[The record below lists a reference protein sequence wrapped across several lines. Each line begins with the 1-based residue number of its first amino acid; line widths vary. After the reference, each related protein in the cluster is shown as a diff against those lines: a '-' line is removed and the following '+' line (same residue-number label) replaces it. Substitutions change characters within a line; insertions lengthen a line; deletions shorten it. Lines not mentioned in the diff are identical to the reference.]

1 MKTQWKRRASQA
13 SLLAF
18 MVTMAF
24 GAVGSASAAD
34 TTTTDTKASTAIT
47 SATPIMAT
55 SAVQLGTSSSGLLL
69 QPAHERNY
77 LKLLVSN
84 YAPESLADWKQA
96 LEDRKQAESEMPKPA
111 FSKTMVIKSAATIQP
126 ATQGTL
132 ETKMF
137 KLDPAQPAPTLPDGE
152 AAQLVPSKELKT
164 FTIIKKDGADAT
176 ATIQALP
183 LEGTAISGDIIKA
196 EPSEAFKRQQ
206 KLAEAVEVDD
216 AATIQSLLP
225 ELLTDYKK
233 ETESLR
239 SLAKTLKEQAAKA
252 DEKSTE
258 KTEESN

>member
-47 SATPIMAT
+47 SATPVMAT
-55 SAVQLGTSSSGLLL
+55 SAVQLHSVSGSLLL

-84 YAPESLADWKQA
+84 YAPESLTAWKQA

-111 FSKTMVIKSAATIQP
+111 FAKTMVIKSAATIQP
-126 ATQGTL
+126 ATPGTL

-152 AAQLVPSKELKT
+152 AAQLLPSKEAMK
-164 FTIIKKDGADAT
+164 FTVIKDGADAT

-206 KLAEAVEVDD
+206 KLAEAVEADD

>member
-24 GAVGSASAAD
+24 GAVGGASAAD
-34 TTTTDTKASTAIT
+34 ANTNENKPSIAIT
-47 SATPIMAT
+47 TATPVMAT
-55 SAVQLGTSSSGLLL
+55 SGFQLHASSSGLLL

-77 LKLLVSN
+77 LKLLVST
-84 YAPESLADWKQA
+84 YAPDSLAAWKQA

-111 FSKTMVIKSAATIQP
+111 FAKTMVIKGSTAALSTSP
-126 ATQGTL
+126 GTF
-132 ETKMF
+132 ENKIF
-137 KLDPAQPAPTLPDGE
+137 KLDPAQPATALPDGE
-152 AAQLVPSKELKT
+152 AVQLVPSKEVKT
-164 FTIIKKDGADAT
+164 FTIIKDGADAT

-206 KLAEAVEVDD
+206 KLAEAVEADD
-216 AATIQSLLP
+216 AAAIQSLLP

-239 SLAKTLKEQAAKA
+239 NLAKTMKEQAAKVEA
-252 DEKSTE
+252 T
-258 KTEESN
+258 TEEKAEEAN

>member
-34 TTTTDTKASTAIT
+34 TATTDTKASFAVT
-47 SATPIMAT
+47 SATPLMGT
-55 SAVQLGTSSSGLLL
+55 RAVQLHTSSSGLLL

-77 LKLLVSN
+77 LKLLVST
-84 YAPESLADWKQA
+84 YAPGSLAEWKQA

-111 FSKTMVIKSAATIQP
+111 FAKAMVIKSTATALP
-126 ATQGTL
+126 TSPVTL
-132 ETKMF
+132 ENKMF
-137 KLDPAQPAPTLPDGE
+137 KLDPAQPATTLPDGE
-152 AAQLVPSKELKT
+152 AAQLVPSKEALPL
-164 FTIIKKDGADAT
+164 TIIKDSANAT

-206 KLAEAVEVDD
+206 KLTEAVEADD
-216 AATIQSLLP
+216 ATAIQSLLP

-239 SLAKTLKEQAAKA
+239 NFAKTLKEQAAKA
-252 DEKSTE
+252 DDATKEN
-258 KTEESN
+258 TEESK

>member
-24 GAVGSASAAD
+24 GAVGGASAAD
-34 TTTTDTKASTAIT
+34 ATTTDTKASIAVT
-47 SATPIMAT
+47 SALPVMAT
-55 SAVQLGTSSSGLLL
+55 SAAQLRTSSGGLLL

-77 LKLLVSN
+77 LKLLVST
-84 YAPESLADWKQA
+84 YAPDSLAEWKQA
-96 LEDRKQAESEMPKPA
+96 LEDRKQAESEMPKPTFA
-111 FSKTMVIKSAATIQP
+111 KTMVIKGSATALP
-126 ATQGTL
+126 ASPGTF
-132 ETKMF
+132 ENKIF

-152 AAQLVPSKELKT
+152 AAQLVPSKEARM
-164 FTIIKKDGADAT
+164 FTITKDGVDAT
-176 ATIQALP
+176 TTIQALP

-206 KLAEAVEVDD
+206 KLTEAVEADD
-216 AATIQSLLP
+216 AAGIQSLLP

-239 SLAKTLKEQAAKA
+239 DLAKKLKEHAAKA
-252 DEKSTE
+252 DDA
-258 KTEESN
+258 TEEKAEEAK